1 MKKLIKPLAMTVF
14 SIAQLFLFSACQDD
28 DTLLTKQ
35 DEQVLVLTMVS
46 ISWII

>member
-1 MKKLIKPLAMTVF
+1 MTVF

-35 DEQVLVLTMVS
+35 DEQVLMEKKLWQDVFRSPPVN
-46 ISWII
+46 